1 MSSPANSQPPGQPQ
15 FDRSLIDKEIDH
27 LKKRQGVRN
36 AQEAKRGWSKM
47 LVAAAVL
54 AVIWL
59 YLMDVFLFSWNRGDA
74 IRVYLYLH
82 NYGDDQKAS
91 AVANSGLLTPYEVAT
106 LNKRQGS
113 FQDYYNGTGPA
124 EKRAGEL
131 IAYMDQVRALH
142 ERHYDSLSLVNK
154 VRYGLFMETG
164 LIPPTHW
171 DGLNSSIDK

>member
-1 MSSPANSQPPGQPQ
+1 MSTPSNSQHSSQPQ

-36 AQEAKRGWSKM
+36 AQEAKRGWAKM
-47 LVAAAVL
+47 LVTAAVL
-54 AVIWL
+54 GVVWL
-59 YLMDVFLFSWNRGDA
+59 YFMDVFLFSWNRGDA

-91 AVANSGLLTPYEVAT
+91 ALANSGLLTPYEVAT

-124 EKRAGEL
+124 EKKAGEL

-142 ERHYDSLSLVNK
+142 ERHYDSLSPVNK
-154 VRYGLFMETG
+154 IRYGLFMETG

-171 DGLNSSIDK
+171 SGLNSSIDK